1 MSARRARLSAVT
13 APPPRQWEPRP
24 SWAHPHNDAPQ
35 AAYLR
40 AVEYLR
46 RERVSR
52 WLIDCNDRAPGWRA
66 IPEDQ
71 QT

>member
-1 MSARRARLSAVT
+1 MSAKPRLRAVT
-13 APPPRQWEPRP
+13 APQPRQWEPRP
-24 SWAHPHNDAPQ
+24 SWAHPHNDAHQ

-52 WLIDCNDRAPGWRA
+52 WLIDHNARAPAWRA
-66 IPEDQ
+66 LPQE
-71 QT
+71 QTK